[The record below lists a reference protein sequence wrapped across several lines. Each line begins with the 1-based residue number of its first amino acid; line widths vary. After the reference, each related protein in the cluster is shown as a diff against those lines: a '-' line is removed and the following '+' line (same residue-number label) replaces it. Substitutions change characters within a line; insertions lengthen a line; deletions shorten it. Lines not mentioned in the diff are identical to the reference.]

1 MAAHR
6 RVTVEAHIADRR
18 RRTTAD
24 RRCLLTDVRCLR
36 MEEVRTDARCRLTA
50 EDVQRRRLTAEAEHL
65 LIALEDRAVDSV
77 AAADRLAA
85 EVTLPA
91 VVAVA
96 PQVVAAEDIAV
107 AAVRTEAVTNRYFS
121 PATYAVLRDG
131 VFICPSDQALT

>member
-1 MAAHR
+1 MAANPQAMAGVHM
-6 RVTVEAHIADRR
+6 ADRR
-18 RRTTAD
+18 RRITAD
-24 RRCLLTDVRCLR
+24 RRCLLTDGRCLR

-65 LIALEDRAVDSV
+65 LLVLEDQAVDSV
-77 AAADRLAA
+77 AADRLVA

>member
-1 MAAHR
+1 
-6 RVTVEAHIADRR
+6 
-18 RRTTAD
+18 
-24 RRCLLTDVRCLR
+24 
-36 MEEVRTDARCRLTA
+36 
-50 EDVQRRRLTAEAEHL
+50 
-65 LIALEDRAVDSV
+65 VDSV

-131 VFICPSDQALT
+131 VFICPSDQAQTKRSPHLACGDILMTKIARCRLRKQVLL